1 MVTWYNSRLPFDINV
16 MLNLSSDAT
25 GNHEIIKQGR
35 ANQFYLS
42 VHQTRD
48 QDGQTNSHSI
58 CTHFSFF
65 WSRMQVN
72 LLSRQTKQSI
82 CKKNKTQF
90 QQCTKYGA
98 IGNWTLEYR
107 YQRGL
112 SMHLFSRR
120 KHPLLLALRR
130 WGRFAK
136 HPQRR
141 RAGRN
146 GCFLR
151 LASFHYHAIAISSK
165 YQAQFFN
172 SGIL

>member
-16 MLNLSSDAT
+16 ILNLSSDAT

-48 QDGQTNSHSI
+48 KDVQTNSHSI

-90 QQCTKYGA
+90 QQCTKYGV

-107 YQRGL
+107 YQRRL

-120 KHPLLLALRR
+120 KHPFLLALRR

-136 HPQRR
+136 RPQRR

-146 GCFLR
+146 GCFRR

-172 SGIL
+172 SVIL

>member
-1 MVTWYNSRLPFDINV
+1 M
-16 MLNLSSDAT
+16 
-25 GNHEIIKQGR
+25 KQGR

-48 QDGQTNSHSI
+48 KDGQTNSHSI

-107 YQRGL
+107 YQRRL

-120 KHPLLLALRR
+120 KHPFLLALRR

-146 GCFLR
+146 GCFRR

-165 YQAQFFN
+165 YQERPKEIARRLLDDEHLRPFLYKKFCYPT
-172 SGIL
+172 SLSS

>member
-1 MVTWYNSRLPFDINV
+1 MI
-16 MLNLSSDAT
+16 LNLSSDAT

-48 QDGQTNSHSI
+48 QDGQTNSYSI